1 MKYKFKIIL
10 NVLLHYGKYR
20 KMVGRNVRILK
31 NNGLIKYNKLIGET
45 GHVIGFEFY
54 RIEKPII
61 VKFNNNEELCFAPNE
76 LEVLK

>member
-20 KMVGRNVRILK
+20 KMVGRSVRILK
-31 NNGLIKYNKLIGET
+31 NNGLKQYDKYIGT
-45 GHVIGFEFY
+45 IGYVLDFEFY

-61 VKFNNNEELCFAPNE
+61 VRLNDGSEKLFAINE